1 MRQTLGVT
9 FLGGGVSLQPKG
21 QGQKVY
27 TRPQGSPV
35 QKLPRPWGGSSLA
48 IAKPEKKLRLCS
60 RPTTGRL
67 SIVCRRRKNFYQ
79 LLFSVQWVLKAI

>member
-1 MRQTLGVT
+1 M
-9 FLGGGVSLQPKG
+9 SLRPKG

-48 IAKPEKKLRLCS
+48 IAKPEQKLRLCS

-67 SIVCRRRKNFYQ
+67 SIVCRRRKNFIRC
-79 LLFSVQWVLKAI
+79 FSLYNGSSRLYEMFIYFSLSPF